1 MEEMIDVYDHD
12 RNRTGLTIP
21 REGAFL
27 TEGQSHEVVVFLKIW
42 ESIPRF

>member
-1 MEEMIDVYDHD
+1 MASAKPVRNRLDPLMEEMIDVYDHD

-27 TEGQSHEVVVFLKIW
+27 KEG
-42 ESIPRF
+42 